1 MFKGSYV
8 ALITPFIDKNFDEDS
23 FKRFINWQI
32 DSGTEGL
39 VVCGTTGECAT
50 MTAEEHLHVVDVCVK
65 TAAKRVPVIAGAGSN
80 DTMKTIYTAQ
90 TMQNLGADGLLIV
103 TPYYN
108 KPSQKGLFEHY
119 KAVHDATALPIIL
132 YNVPGRTGVDMSVD
146 TISLLAK
153 LPRIAGIKEASA
165 DLSKVLKIRRK
176 VPESFALLSGED
188 ATVAAFLAQGGHG
201 CISVTANVAPA
212 QCAQLHAAWRTQNR
226 AAFNSLRDKLAP
238 LHDAM
243 FVESNPSPV
252 KYAASLLGYGDG
264 SLRQPLWEI
273 SDASKEVVRSAMR
286 SAGVL

>member
-50 MTAEEHLHVVDVCVK
+50 MTAEEHMHVVDVCVK

-90 TMQNLGADGLLIV
+90 TMQNLGVDGLLIV

>member
-80 DTMKTIYTAQ
+80 DTMKTTYTAQ

>member
-50 MTAEEHLHVVDVCVK
+50 MTAEEHMHVVDVCVK

>member
-32 DSGTEGL
+32 DSGTQGL

-50 MTAEEHLHVVDVCVK
+50 MTAEEHMHVVDVCVK